1 VHSAERERRRRE
13 DGARL
18 IDRHLRTPVRLPSR
32 HHPVDEQEASVSEHG
47 VEVVWTRDGRPFGE
61 RYDRSHVWRFDGG
74 VEVPASSA
82 PGLWGDP
89 SRVDPEEAFVAAI
102 SSCHMLW
109 FLYLAAKRGL
119 VVDRYVDAAV
129 GVMQRT
135 ERGVSWITDVDL
147 RPVIE
152 WSGEAPAEEVV
163 VALHHESHE
172 RCFIANSV
180 RSRITVHG
188 A

>member
-1 VHSAERERRRRE
+1 VC
-13 DGARL
+13 
-18 IDRHLRTPVRLPSR
+18 
-32 HHPVDEQEASVSEHG
+32 VSEHG
-47 VEVVWTRDGRPFGE
+47 VEVVWTRDGQPFGE

-109 FLYLAAKRGL
+109 FLYLAAQRGL

-135 ERGVSWITDVDL
+135 ERGVSWITEVDL
-147 RPVIE
+147 RPAVE
-152 WSGEAPAEEVV
+152 WSGDVPAADVV